1 MIKVKSYSTDLT
13 NEQWSHLRILLPK
26 TKGKGRRRSSQQQ
39 RELLNAMLY
48 VNHTGCQWREL
59 PHDFPA
65 WQTVYGYFEDLV
77 EANVWK
83 EINDVLRRG
92 IRQQAGRDAE
102 PSVVI
107 IDSQSVKTTEKKGI
121 VADLTVV
128 KRLKDA
134 SDIYP
139 LM

>member
-1 MIKVKSYSTDLT
+1 MTKRKSYSTDLT

-26 TKGKGRRRSSQQQ
+26 AKGKGRRRSSQQQ

-65 WQTVYGYFEDLV
+65 WQTVYGYFEDLT
-77 EANVWK
+77 EAGVWN
-83 EINDVLRRG
+83 EINDTLRRG
-92 IRQQAGRDAE
+92 VRQQAGRDPE

-107 IDSQSVKTTEKKGI
+107 IDSQTVKTTEKKAI
-121 VADLTVV
+121 VADLMGV
-128 KRLKDA
+128 KKSKGA
-134 SDIYP
+134 SDT
-139 LM
+139 

>member
-1 MIKVKSYSTDLT
+1 MKKRKSYSTDLT
-13 NEQWSHLRILLPK
+13 DEQWSHLRILLPK

-65 WQTVYGYFEDLV
+65 WQTVYGYFENLV
-77 EANVWK
+77 NADVWK
-83 EINDVLRRG
+83 QINDVLRRG
-92 IRQQAGRDAE
+92 VRQKAGRDAE

-107 IDSQSVKTTEKKGI
+107 VDSQSVKTTEKKAI
-121 VADLTVV
+121 VADLTAV
-128 KRLKDA
+128 KRSKGA
-134 SDIYP
+134 SDI
-139 LM
+139 

>member
-1 MIKVKSYSTDLT
+1 MTKRKSYSTDLT

-26 TKGKGRRRSSQQQ
+26 AQGKGRRRSSQQQ

-77 EANVWK
+77 EVGVWK
-83 EINDVLRRG
+83 EINDTLRRG
-92 IRQQAGRDAE
+92 VRQQAGREPE

-107 IDSQSVKTTEKKGI
+107 VDSQSVKTTEKKAI
-121 VADLTVV
+121 VADLMAV
-128 KRLKDA
+128 KRSKDA
-134 SDIYP
+134 NDT
-139 LM
+139 